1 VGLAGV
7 ARQAAPTTD
16 YSYPATIVFAEWV
29 VPEVASLGPE
39 GFDGSFLIR
48 VGLDGLLGEG
58 LHAGVLTMFEAGSS
72 AEFRAFAEWH
82 ASGGTSQPVTV
93 SNFAISSGD
102 TVSVALFGT
111 EPDTSAA
118 FISNAQTGMGTSVA
132 ITPPW
137 SIPSLGLTTDWMVEP
152 IGSWLPD
159 FDSITFTNCFGASFV
174 EGSGEYFT
182 LEPGG
187 QTSEIEALD
196 LLVPL
201 TTTAVISPTG
211 VQVSETPA
219 ATDFLDP

>member
-1 VGLAGV
+1 
-7 ARQAAPTTD
+7 
-16 YSYPATIVFAEWV
+16 
-29 VPEVASLGPE
+29 
-39 GFDGSFLIR
+39 
-48 VGLDGLLGEG
+48 
-58 LHAGVLTMFEAGSS
+58 
-72 AEFRAFAEWH
+72 
-82 ASGGTSQPVTV
+82 
-93 SNFAISSGD
+93 
-102 TVSVALFGT
+102 
-111 EPDTSAA
+111 
-118 FISNAQTGMGTSVA
+118 
-132 ITPPW
+132 
-137 SIPSLGLTTDWMVEP
+137 MVEP

-211 VQVSETPA
+211 VQVSEIPA